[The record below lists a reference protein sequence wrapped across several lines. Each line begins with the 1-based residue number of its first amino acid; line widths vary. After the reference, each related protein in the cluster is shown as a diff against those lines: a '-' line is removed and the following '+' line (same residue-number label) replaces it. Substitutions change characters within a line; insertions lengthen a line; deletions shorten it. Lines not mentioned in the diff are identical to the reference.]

1 MIAAR
6 GRERCVARIARG
18 FVRTIGAMSDRTPP
32 HALVDDRPG
41 EGVFRVHRDAFCRD
55 DVFEL
60 ELDALFERGWVY
72 LGHESQL
79 PRPNDYL
86 TTWVGRVA
94 VVVMRDETGRLGAFL
109 NSCRHKGAQV
119 VHRARG
125 NARLHLC
132 RYHGW
137 SYDSAGRNVV
147 LRARADGAYPP
158 SFDDAPH
165 GLQPLAAFASHRG
178 FLFGSLSDPGTT
190 LADHLGDARIF
201 LDLVVDQ
208 SEQGIE
214 LLPGDVR
221 YTFRANWKFQL
232 ENTVDAYHFPA
243 THPSYLR
250 LMDRRARMGP
260 REGVARS
267 VWQGDDGVQLDERMG
282 AFTFA
287 HGHVLVWTTSP
298 PERHP
303 LYAQREALGRR
314 VGAERASWMLRT
326 RQLDVFPNLQIGSSA
341 AIQMRVIRP
350 LAPDLTEVS
359 TWCIAPVGESADAR
373 RQRLRQY
380 EDFYNPSGMATPD
393 DTVNYEDCQR
403 GMRSGRV
410 PWQQAWLQGHARGT
424 AAVRPGADA
433 HARALGI
440 RPATSSSGPFALAD
454 ETVFH
459 GLYREWAAR
468 LRDAET
474 SR

>member
-1 MIAAR
+1 MA
-6 GRERCVARIARG
+6 
-18 FVRTIGAMSDRTPP
+18 DLPPP

-41 EGVFRVHRDAFCRD
+41 DGAFRVHRDAFRRQ

-86 TTWVGRVA
+86 TTTAGRVG
-94 VVVMRDETGRLGAFL
+94 VVVMRDEAGRLGAFL

-147 LRARADGAYPP
+147 LRGRADGAYAPG
-158 SFDDAPH
+158 FDDTPH
-165 GLQPLAAFASHRG
+165 GLQPLAAFDAYRG

-190 LADHLGDARIF
+190 LAQHLGDARSF

-208 SEQGIE
+208 SEDGVE

-260 REGVARS
+260 REGVVRS
-267 VWQGDDGVQLDERMG
+267 VWQGDAGVQLDERMG
-282 AFTFA
+282 AFTFE

-298 PERHP
+298 PGRHP
-303 LYAQREALGRR
+303 LYPELGALERR
-314 VGAERASWMLRT
+314 VGPVRASWMLRT

-359 TWCIAPVGESADAR
+359 TWCVAPVGESADAR
-373 RQRLRQY
+373 RRRLRQY

-403 GMRSGRV
+403 GMHSGGLE
-410 PWQQAWLQGHARGT
+410 WQRAWLQGHARGAT
-424 AAVRPGADA
+424 AVRAGADE
-433 HARALGI
+433 HAAALGI
-440 RPATSSSGPFALAD
+440 RPVTSASGPFELAD

-459 GLYREWAAR
+459 GLWRTWAAR
-468 LRDAET
+468 MRDAREA
-474 SR
+474 R